1 VTGTT
6 MPRGDDEFWP
16 DEHDSL
22 PAPWWRMSDDIRL
35 QVRIRSSELP
45 NLLFTSDLSGSLNVH
60 GPLYVNL
67 AHLTVWDTYLLGER
81 PTRTAY
87 KALTGRFPG
96 QFDTVHHT
104 NHPGTVSLALRLHR
118 LTDPVADAVVGQ
130 RHVTLTALG
139 VDPTNPFLL
148 RMP

>member
-1 VTGTT
+1 

>member
-1 VTGTT
+1 

-22 PAPWWRMSDDIRL
+22 PAAWWRMPEDIRL

-45 NLLFTSDLSGSLNVH
+45 DLLLSGDLSGSLSGH

-87 KALTGRFPG
+87 LALTGQFPG

-104 NHPGTVSLALRLHR
+104 HHPGTVSLALRLHR
-118 LTDPVADAVVGQ
+118 LTDPVADAVLGQ

-139 VDPTNPFLL
+139 VDPTNPLLL

>member
-1 VTGTT
+1 MTGTT

-87 KALTGRFPG
+87 KRRGRRSTPRHAHRAGCGPDQPVPAAHALTTNSGPPPAGVQRPLPG
-96 QFDTVHHT
+96 LPAHGPAG
-104 NHPGTVSLALRLHR
+104 PGT
-118 LTDPVADAVVGQ
+118 
-130 RHVTLTALG
+130 
-139 VDPTNPFLL
+139 
-148 RMP
+148 